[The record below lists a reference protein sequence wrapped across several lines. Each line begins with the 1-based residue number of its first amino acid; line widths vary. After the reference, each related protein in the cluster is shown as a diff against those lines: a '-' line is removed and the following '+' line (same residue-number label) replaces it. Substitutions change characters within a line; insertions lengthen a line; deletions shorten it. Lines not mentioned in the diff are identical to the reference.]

1 LSFLQKEQ
9 TVQLQFV
16 DMHSTATAKIY
27 LIGREISTERT
38 VKVHCHFDK
47 LPADITPGAYL
58 KAEIR
63 AEDQNQFTLPEEAVV
78 QQNGKDVVFIEKEG
92 NFLAVEIDILMT
104 QDGRVAITSKQLALL
119 KRSSIVV
126 KGAYELLAILN
137 KEE

>member
-1 LSFLQKEQ
+1 
-9 TVQLQFV
+9 
-16 DMHSTATAKIY
+16 
-27 LIGREISTERT
+27 
-38 VKVHCHFDK
+38 
-47 LPADITPGAYL
+47 L

-92 NFLAVEIDILMT
+92 NFFTVEIDLLMN

-119 KRSSIVV
+119 KHSSIVV
-126 KGAYELLAILN
+126 KGAYELLAIIN